1 MKMIFMAGL
10 VFVVAAAAAAGTG
23 MAQEQAQPAGFVQP
37 ISWEAWFAAKT
48 AAEARDA
55 AGDLVGAL
63 QYYLEYVR
71 QAEGL
76 NDPARIAWG
85 KNNAAYMIIKMQ
97 RLDPTVDLG
106 PAKRMLEEGLSFV
119 EATEDCRK
127 IMALNLES
135 VKTILKASR

>member
-1 MKMIFMAGL
+1 MRVAFVAGL
-10 VFVVAAAAAAGTG
+10 MIAVAAAAAPAAANGQG
-23 MAQEQAQPAGFVQP
+23 QVQADGCIQP
-37 ISWEAWFAAKT
+37 ISWDAWLAAKT

-76 NDPARIAWG
+76 GSPARVAWG
-85 KNNAAYMIIKMQ
+85 KNNAAYMIIKMH

-106 PAKRMLEEGLSFV
+106 PAKRMLEEGLALAG
-119 EATEDCRK
+119 ATEDCRK
-127 IMALNLES
+127 VMALNLDS
-135 VKTILKASR
+135 VKTILMASR